1 MKGVTR
7 DPKNKQAAGDSIV
20 RGGAD
25 AQKSAT
31 IGVDSLHIRACIE
44 HRQSLQVS
52 NRNVRGVPEP
62 GMAGKI
68 DAESWEIK
76 SALVAPKGG
85 MGGNLRSKVAASS
98 GPKTANG
105 EGGGEEEEDEEE
117 RERALSRQSNEPER
131 EDDVQVADVKNIRK
145 MFEN

>member
-7 DPKNKQAAGDSIV
+7 DPKNKQTAGDSIV

-31 IGVDSLHIRACIE
+31 IGVDSLHIRACTE

-52 NRNVRGVPEP
+52 NRNVRGGPD
-62 GMAGKI
+62 ASKSAKI
-68 DAESWEIK
+68 DAESWGIK
-76 SALVAPKGG
+76 SALVAPKVD
-85 MGGNLRSKVAASS
+85 MGGNLRSKVCASS
-98 GPKTANG
+98 SKSANG
-105 EGGGEEEEDEEE
+105 EEAEEMEEEE
-117 RERALSRQSNEPER
+117 RERALSRQSTEPER
-131 EDDVQVADVKNIRK
+131 EEDVQAADVKNIRR